1 MKRSEYSTYKGLFEE
16 IKCVTHGC
24 PLSCQQKMKID
35 LGLPGKC
42 LWRSLLSSG
51 VNFMVYRDTY
61 NILKNV
67 ILTETLPA
75 WTERNSKI
83 IK

>member
-1 MKRSEYSTYKGLFEE
+1 MLFEE

-24 PLSCQQKMKID
+24 PLSCQQKLKTD

-51 VNFMVYRDTY
+51 VNFMVY
-61 NILKNV
+61 ILENV

-75 WTERNSKI
+75 WTESNSKI